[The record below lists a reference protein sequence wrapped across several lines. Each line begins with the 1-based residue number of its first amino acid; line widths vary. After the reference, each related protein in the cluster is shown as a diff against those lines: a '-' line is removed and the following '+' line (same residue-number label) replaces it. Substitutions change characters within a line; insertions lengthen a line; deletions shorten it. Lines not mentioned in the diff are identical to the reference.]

1 MTQLDPAALILF
13 FFVSVV
19 VHTLMNILKHTVLG
33 VHCVSSVGCVSACGD
48 VTGRVGTGW
57 VPLYQQWVH
66 LLISGGRGVGELVCG
81 EFMTCTD
88 VLYASPPMTQAN
100 TM

>member
-1 MTQLDPAALILF
+1 MR
-13 FFVSVV
+13 
-19 VHTLMNILKHTVLG
+19 
-33 VHCVSSVGCVSACGD
+33 SVGGVSACGD
-48 VTGRVGTGW
+48 VIGRVGTGW

-81 EFMTCTD
+81 EFMTFTD
-88 VLYASPPMTQAN
+88 VLYVSPPMTQAN